1 MSDVILYDYWRSSAS
16 YRVRIAL
23 GLVNIP
29 YRTVPIDLLAGIHK
43 IPDFLKRNP
52 QGLVPA
58 LEIDGIMMTQ
68 SLSIIE
74 YLDETRP
81 GQGLLPTD
89 TLGRQRVRALSHAIA
104 MDIHPICNLGVVG
117 HVMDMVSAHGEDP
130 DATRLDW
137 MAKYI
142 GGGLA
147 GFEAML
153 AKGGAGADVGA
164 GAVSSDFCHGSRPS
178 MADICLIPQLY
189 NARRWNVSLSHFP
202 RIRAIERNCASIDA
216 FANAHPDKCPR

>member
-1 MSDVILYDYWRSSAS
+1 MSDVVLYDYWRSSAS

-29 YRTVPIDLLAGIHK
+29 YRTVPVDLLAGIHK
-43 IPDFLKRNP
+43 APDYLNRNP

-58 LEIDGIMMTQ
+58 LEIDGIMITQ
-68 SLSIIE
+68 SISIIE

-81 GQGLLPTD
+81 GQGLLPAD
-89 TLGRQRVRALSHAIA
+89 PLARQHVRALSHAIA
-104 MDIHPICNLGVVG
+104 MDIHPVCNLGVVR
-117 HVMDMVSAHGEDP
+117 HVMDMASAHGTDP

-137 MAKYI
+137 MTKYI
-142 GGGLA
+142 GTGLA
-147 GFEAML
+147 AFEAML
-153 AKGGAGADVGA
+153 AKSEVGA
-164 GAVSSDFCHGSRPS
+164 SSNTGGDGAFCHGNRPS

-189 NARRWNVSLSHFP
+189 NARRWDVNIARFP
-202 RIRAIERNCASIDA
+202 RIRAIEQSCAFIEA

>member
-1 MSDVILYDYWRSSAS
+1 MSDVVLYDYWRSSAS

-23 GLVNIP
+23 GLTHVP
-29 YRTVPIDLLAGIHK
+29 YRTVPVDLLAGLHK

-58 LEIDGIMMTQ
+58 LEIDGLLMTQ

-104 MDIHPICNLGVVG
+104 MDIHPVCNLGVVR
-117 HVMDMVSAHGEDP
+117 HIMDMARERNED
-130 DATRLDW
+130 AEAVRAAW
-137 MAKYI
+137 MAKHI
-142 GGGLA
+142 GTGLA
-147 GFEAML
+147 GVEAML
-153 AKGGAGADVGA
+153 SREAEG
-164 GAVSSDFCHGSRPS
+164 DFCYGDRPS

-189 NARRWNVSLSHFP
+189 NANRWGVDTRGLRRIN
-202 RIRAIERNCASIDA
+202 AIARRCVALDA
-216 FANAHPDKCPR
+216 FKAAHPDRCPR

>member
-1 MSDVILYDYWRSSAS
+1 MSDVVLYDYWRSSAS

-23 GLVNIP
+23 GLLEIP
-29 YRTVPIDLLAGIHK
+29 YQTVPVDLVRGFHK
-43 IPDFLKRNP
+43 VPDFLKRNP

-58 LEIDGIMMTQ
+58 LEIDGLCLAQ

-81 GQGLLPTD
+81 GQGLLPTE
-89 TLGRQRVRALSHAIA
+89 TLARQRVRALSHAIA
-104 MDIHPICNLGVVG
+104 MDIHPICNLGVVS
-117 HVMDMVSAHGEDP
+117 HVMDMAQNHGANP
-130 DATRLDW
+130 NTTRHQW

-142 GGGLA
+142 GEGLA

-153 AKGGAGADVGA
+153 AQQPAD
-164 GAVSSDFCHGSRPS
+164 DFCHVNRPS

-189 NARRWNVSLSHFP
+189 NARRWNVSISRFR
-202 RIRAIERNCASIDA
+202 RISAIAQRCASLDA
-216 FANAHPDKCPR
+216 FVQAHPDQCRAAS

>member
-1 MSDVILYDYWRSSAS
+1 MAEVVLYDYWRSSAS
-16 YRVRIAL
+16 YRLRIAL
-23 GLVNIP
+23 GLLGIA
-29 YRTVPIDLLAGIHK
+29 YRTVPVDLLAGGHK
-43 IPDFLKRNP
+43 SPAYLQHNP

-68 SLSIIE
+68 SVAILE

-89 TLGRQRVRALSHAIA
+89 TLARQRVRALSHVIA
-104 MDIHPICNLGVVG
+104 MDIHPVCNLGVAR
-117 HVMDMVSAHGEDP
+117 HVMDMATAHGEDP
-130 DATRLDW
+130 DAARSEW

-142 GGGLA
+142 GSGLA

-153 AKGGAGADVGA
+153 AQGPEASQG
-164 GAVSSDFCHGSRPS
+164 DFCHGDRPG

-189 NARRWNVSLSHFP
+189 NAHRWGVDTSRFNRINAVSERCS
-202 RIRAIERNCASIDA
+202 AIKA
-216 FANAHPDKCPR
+216 FENAHPDHCPR

>member
-1 MSDVILYDYWRSSAS
+1 MSEVVLYDYWRSSAS

-43 IPDFLKRNP
+43 IPDYLKRNP

-68 SLSIIE
+68 SVSIIE

-81 GQGLLPTD
+81 GQGLLPAEM
-89 TLGRQRVRALSHAIA
+89 LARQRVRALSHAIA
-104 MDIHPICNLGVVG
+104 MDIHPICNLGVVR
-117 HVMDMVSAHGEDP
+117 HVMDMAEKHGENP
-130 DATRLDW
+130 DAMRHDW

-142 GGGLA
+142 GSGLA

-153 AKGGAGADVGA
+153 ARDGDRKYD
-164 GAVSSDFCHGSRPS
+164 DFCHGTRPS

-189 NARRWNVSLSHFP
+189 NARRWNVSISRFP
-202 RIRAIERNCASIDA
+202 RICAIEQRCNAIEA
-216 FANAHPDKCPR
+216 FANAHPDRCPC